1 MGRKSKLIA
10 TEQTGGRERQGAEE
24 LGEDEGLFKKGKNTS
39 EKFQHIFL
47 FQVKCTQIKTP
58 IKKP

>member
-24 LGEDEGLFKKGKNTS
+24 LGEDKGLFKKGKNTS

-47 FQVKCTQIKTP
+47 F
-58 IKKP
+58 

>member
-24 LGEDEGLFKKGKNTS
+24 LGEDKGLFKKGKIHQRNFNTYFS
-39 EKFQHIFL
+39 SKLNAH
-47 FQVKCTQIKTP
+47 K
-58 IKKP
+58 